1 MLQERSLRKLG
12 RTHQTSPR
20 SAKSFFTKQTH
31 FCGTRNRS
39 ITYLLLGFD
48 DGREAVFLLGDGFRL
63 APTEGF
69 VAEVEQ
75 LLSANAVQLR

>member
-1 MLQERSLRKLG
+1 MAQLKDLLRRYPG
-12 RTHQTSPR
+12 
-20 SAKSFFTKQTH
+20 A
-31 FCGTRNRS
+31 S
-39 ITYLLLGFD
+39 ITYLHLGFD
-48 DGREAVFLLGDGFRL
+48 DGREAVFLLGDGYRV

>member
-1 MLQERSLRKLG
+1 VRIRATRERLANGEMAQLKDLLRRYPG
-12 RTHQTSPR
+12 
-20 SAKSFFTKQTH
+20 A
-31 FCGTRNRS
+31 S
-39 ITYLLLGFD
+39 ITYLHLGFD
-48 DGREAVFLLGDGFRL
+48 DGREAVFLLGDGYRV